1 MLFLF
6 PKKVRKLV
14 CVDFRDLNKA
24 YSKDYFPILH
34 IDKLVDSTAGHSMLS
49 FLDGF
54 FG

>member
-6 PKKVRKLV
+6 PKKTRKLV

-24 YSKDYFPILH
+24 YSKDDFPILH
-34 IDKLVDSTAGHSMLS
+34 IDMLVDSTADHSMLS

-54 FG
+54 SG

>member
-24 YSKDYFPILH
+24 YSKDDFPILH
-34 IDKLVDSTAGHSMLS
+34 IDKLVDSTAGNSMLS